1 MTAFEEVVRC
11 GDQKKGYRAVGKL
24 RASDIVFCE
33 EGHETGIIWAAND
46 QNDKFSG
53 RARSDSQA
61 EVEEER
67 SATDISISR
76 RAICSPLHRPDSS
89 EGAVALSVTERRR
102 SNFMPGPNLRAEIA
116 VL

>member
-1 MTAFEEVVRC
+1 MGRQRP
-11 GDQKKGYRAVGKL
+11 D
-24 RASDIVFCE
+24 D
-33 EGHETGIIWAAND
+33 
-46 QNDKFSG
+46 DKFSG
-53 RARSDSQA
+53 RARSDSLA
-61 EVEEER
+61 EEEER